1 MTVIVPAALAK
12 VFSPRF
18 RRVSF
23 LFSGAAQDRGVGSS
37 RLHSSLS
44 PFGRFALVQ
53 TQGPP
58 RAKTAQCRP
67 THSTNN
73 IDTAAHTNT
82 TDTIAMRDFD
92 DSQGRRWQAA
102 LLEGS
107 YGHVVL
113 LFSPI
118 EGGEVRQKLIDA
130 NYLVEAG
137 TWLATLDEDALRALL
152 IEATPWDPAT
162 SGSG

>member
-1 MTVIVPAALAK
+1 MLKP
-12 VFSPRF
+12 
-18 RRVSF
+18 
-23 LFSGAAQDRGVGSS
+23 
-37 RLHSSLS
+37 
-44 PFGRFALVQ
+44 
-53 TQGPP
+53 
-58 RAKTAQCRP
+58 AQCRP

-73 IDTAAHTNT
+73 IDTAAHTST